1 MLVAATII
9 IISYITLLYN
19 DTFLMKMGNFV
30 VKEIG
35 LCSEQLQF
43 SKTKYRE
50 GQTKIDNK
58 HVIIIL

>member
-1 MLVAATII
+1 MYHT
-9 IISYITLLYN
+9 TLQ
-19 DTFLMKMGNFV
+19 DTFFMKMGNFV

-43 SKTKYRE
+43 SKTKCRE

-58 HVIIIL
+58 HVIKAVNLFINTN